1 MIGALRIAMDQST
14 SMQRLEV
21 EDLNSSIPQ
30 LGDNCHQTS
39 KLNDFGASSN
49 AAVDQEDARNQALA
63 KRAQAGDFD
72 EELILEQLARNR
84 VFLTSSHPRILRNC
98 ETRLSLSWDVA
109 EWALTALPLLHVLE
123 FPRSDSL
130 TLTIRFVEST
140 LTLTKSPS
148 AH

>member
-1 MIGALRIAMDQST
+1 MDQST
-14 SMQRLEV
+14 STQRLE
-21 EDLNSSIPQ
+21 ELKSSIPQ
-30 LGDNCHQTS
+30 LEDNCHQTS

-72 EELILEQLARNR
+72 EGLILEKLARNR
-84 VFLTSSHPRILRNC
+84 MLLTFSHPMVLRNC

-123 FPRSDSL
+123 FQDPTR
-130 TLTIRFVEST
+130 
-140 LTLTKSPS
+140 
-148 AH
+148 